1 MVSCM
6 ASDHALPSDAIA
18 LSVQAW
24 RSIDSNRS
32 AGSTAS
38 FRSPSMIA
46 FMRSD
51 GGFFLEIQ
59 VDVPT
64 ERVFDIE
71 LQRKLDM
78 AVRDSL
84 QIDPRARAAR
94 LVSALTQP
102 RRVEVFSFAFIR
114 NPAVIAEVLARAQ
127 GFCEACGAAAPFIRR
142 SDGPLILKCTIRRG
156 SQTVVKILCRT
167 QLLCVQTATAANIT
181 ADTTYRTLSPQV
193 VSVRWPITG
202 SPFQSLPIANRIAT
216 HVVTSRSDLYYSH
229 WLCEH
234 FSVGVWNLKCDR
246 AHSYLSMLK
255 APPATGRKSHLSITF
270 RPEACSTPCA
280 YAPICALYS
289 RANSSQ

>member
-1 MVSCM
+1 
-6 ASDHALPSDAIA
+6 
-18 LSVQAW
+18 
-24 RSIDSNRS
+24 
-32 AGSTAS
+32 
-38 FRSPSMIA
+38 MIA

-51 GGFFLEIQ
+51 GGFFWEIQ

-142 SDGPLILKCTIRRG
+142 SDGPPYLEVHHKTRLADGGQDTLQNAVALCPNCHRR
-156 SQTVVKILCRT
+156 
-167 QLLCVQTATAANIT
+167 
-181 ADTTYRTLSPQV
+181 
-193 VSVRWPITG
+193 
-202 SPFQSLPIANRIAT
+202 
-216 HVVTSRSDLYYSH
+216 
-229 WLCEH
+229 EH
-234 FSVGVWNLKCDR
+234 YG
-246 AHSYLSMLK
+246 
-255 APPATGRKSHLSITF
+255 
-270 RPEACSTPCA
+270 
-280 YAPICALYS
+280 
-289 RANSSQ
+289 